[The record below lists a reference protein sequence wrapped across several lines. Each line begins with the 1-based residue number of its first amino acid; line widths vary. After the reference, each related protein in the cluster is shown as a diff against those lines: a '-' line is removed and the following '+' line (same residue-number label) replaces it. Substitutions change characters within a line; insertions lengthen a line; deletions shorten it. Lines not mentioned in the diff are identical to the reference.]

1 MHTPD
6 VTRAQHAHFSF
17 KSDGTVPAGDLD
29 AMIEDS
35 WKRSI
40 AFGLTEDLQPEYDPL
55 PGDRMTVAIESCH
68 ALVSHARPVMQTLY
82 DQIVDTQSMILLTD
96 AQGLI
101 LHSLG
106 DDDFLERADKVAL
119 KPGVVW
125 SEQSKGTNAIGTAIA
140 EQSAVL
146 VHGPEHF
153 LSANHFL
160 TCSATPISDPYGK
173 LIGVLDVSGD
183 WRSYHRHTMAL
194 VRMSANL
201 IENHLFSSTFADS
214 IIVCFHSCPE
224 FIGTLCEGMIAFR
237 PDGSV
242 LSANKSSLFQ
252 LGLGLNGLR
261 THTFASLFNT
271 PISNLMDHVRSHG
284 PDLLP
289 LTMPTGVRVFARTRV
304 GVASGESRRIFG
316 HNDRGPAASR
326 SSAAPTA
333 RKTMD
338 GAGASHEKAMSLA
351 SLNSGDPQVELVV
364 RKAQKVVG
372 TDISLLIHGETG
384 TGKELF
390 ARALHNDSPRANGP
404 FVAVNCASIPET
416 LIESELFGYEEG
428 AFTGARRKGS
438 IGKILMANGGT
449 LFLDEIGDMPLQLQA
464 RLLRVLQE
472 RVVMPLGSTKSIPV
486 DLSIICATH
495 RRLKD
500 LIAQGLFREDLYY
513 RLNGLT
519 ITLPPLRSRQDLAEI
534 ARRILRNELKAD
546 PALRLSTEVL
556 DLFRRHPWPGNLRQL
571 SNVLRTAVVMAD
583 DEMSIR
589 GDHLPDDFFEDLAAS
604 PSAPLQGAASPMPGR
619 GHGGD
624 QRLEDIELSV
634 IQQALDRAGGNVSAA
649 ARALGISRNTIYR
662 KLRPASV

>member
-1 MHTPD
+1 MHRPD
-6 VTRAQHAHFSF
+6 VSRAQHAHFSY

-40 AFGLTEDLQPEYDPL
+40 AFGLTEDLSPEYAPL
-55 PGDRMTVAIESCH
+55 ARDRMSDALEGSSV
-68 ALVSHARPVMQTLY
+68 LVSHARPVMQTLY
-82 DQIVDTQSMILLTD
+82 EQIVDTQSMLILTD
-96 AQGLI
+96 AEGLI

-125 SEQSKGTNAIGTAIA
+125 SEESKGTNAIGTAIA
-140 EQSAVL
+140 EQAPVL

-160 TCSATPISDPYGK
+160 TCSATPIADPHGK

-201 IENHLFSSTFADS
+201 IENHLFSSTFADAMV
-214 IIVCFHSCPE
+214 VCFHSCPE

-261 THTFASLFNT
+261 THTFASLFNA
-271 PISNLMDHVRSHG
+271 PFSALMDHVRNHG
-284 PDLLP
+284 LELMP
-289 LTMPTGVRVFARTRV
+289 LTMPTGVRVFARARIGVTTAETRRV
-304 GVASGESRRIFG
+304 FSHTAPARTTAPNRAPATGDAS
-316 HNDRGPAASR
+316 
-326 SSAAPTA
+326 
-333 RKTMD
+333 
-338 GAGASHEKAMSLA
+338 GASHDKATSLA
-351 SLNSGDPQVELVV
+351 ALNSGDPQVELVI

-372 TDISLLIHGETG
+372 TDISLLIQGETG

-390 ARALHNDSPRANGP
+390 ARAIHNDSPRNDGP

-438 IGKILMANGGT
+438 VGKILMANGGT
-449 LFLDEIGDMPLQLQA
+449 LFLDEIGDMPPHLQA

-472 RVVMPLGSTKSIPV
+472 RVVMPLGSGKSISV

-500 LIAQGLFREDLYY
+500 LIAQGQFREDLYY

-519 ITLPPLRSRQDLAEI
+519 ITLPPLRMRQDLAEV

-583 DEMSIR
+583 GEEAVR
-589 GDHLPDDFFEDLAAS
+589 AEHLPDDFFEDL
-604 PSAPLQGAASPMPGR
+604 SAPQAAAPQSAGTGSGR
-619 GHGGD
+619 AYANE

-662 KLRPASV
+662 KLRPSEG